1 MKTNNKS
8 REDSFQELV
17 KLTKTRFKPR
27 PGFRS
32 MGDVLS
38 DNDATIISFGVQA
51 AVNPPKESKDN
62 APR

>member
-1 MKTNNKS
+1 MKTNNKA
-8 REDSFQELV
+8 REESYQRLV
-17 KLTKTRFKPR
+17 KIADTMFKPD
-27 PGFRS
+27 PTFRS

-38 DNDATIISFGVQA
+38 DNNAAIISFGVQA